1 LLGASVLL
9 AVKLSTLLAILV
21 GSVTMYTLAR
31 SFFGT
36 AGGVV
41 AAALYT
47 WAPYKAVDIFVRGAL
62 AESWGLA
69 LLPLVFLT
77 GERALRAERRRG
89 TWALATAFAWCALL
103 LTHNLVSMMA
113 APVYLAWCL
122 LWLLSAPRCGWTASS
137 GRVVSFALA
146 HLLAV
151 ALAAHYLIPSLFE
164 LHYTHSSTL
173 ISPYLQPSAR
183 YENNFVDLPE
193 LLLGTTPWG
202 FGLFRG
208 PGRMS
213 LFAGGLH
220 WGLALASGP
229 MIAAVAI
236 RRRQLDRPSR
246 AALLL
251 GLSGAWALFM
261 ILDSSKAIWDT
272 VPGMPFVQFPWRFL
286 GIASFGLSF
295 AGASLIGCAP
305 VRGWLESVLATVL
318 VALVVASGWS
328 WFRPAAMYLVRDEVL
343 ANEREVASTRH
354 GLFDF
359 MPQSVDLERFPTSP
373 PKRPPPAAE
382 ILEGR
387 ALVREPRKTSRRV
400 TFGVEVQGTDPATVR
415 INTYRF
421 PGWTLR
427 VDGKKVSGVSIDD
440 PLGRLHLRVPTGLHR
455 VSASFENTPVRSISE
470 GLSLL
475 GVIAAMAWAT
485 LLWRRER
492 GC

>member
-1 LLGASVLL
+1 
-9 AVKLSTLLAILV
+9 
-21 GSVTMYTLAR
+21 
-31 SFFGT
+31 
-36 AGGVV
+36 
-41 AAALYT
+41 
-47 WAPYKAVDIFVRGAL
+47 
-62 AESWGLA
+62 
-69 LLPLVFLT
+69 
-77 GERALRAERRRG
+77 
-89 TWALATAFAWCALL
+89 
-103 LTHNLVSMMA
+103 
-113 APVYLAWCL
+113 
-122 LWLLSAPRCGWTASS
+122 
-137 GRVVSFALA
+137 
-146 HLLAV
+146 
-151 ALAAHYLIPSLFE
+151 
-164 LHYTHSSTL
+164 
-173 ISPYLQPSAR
+173 
-183 YENNFVDLPE
+183 
-193 LLLGTTPWG
+193 
-202 FGLFRG
+202 
-208 PGRMS
+208 
-213 LFAGGLH
+213 
-220 WGLALASGP
+220 
-229 MIAAVAI
+229 
-236 RRRQLDRPSR
+236 
-246 AALLL
+246 
-251 GLSGAWALFM
+251 M

-328 WFRPAAMYLVRDEVL
+328 WFGPAAMYLVKDEVL
-343 ANEREVASTRH
+343 ASEREVASTRH

-373 PKRPPPAAE
+373 PERPPPAAE

-475 GVIAAMAWAT
+475 GVIAAMTWAT